1 MIWWF
6 WLFLSFWLR
15 VDFGWFMKRAHFA
28 KFTSPW
34 TLNSLRRWRSAAL
47 GWKMLTKLFNTFQ
60 HSWTWNHMT
69 HDNMTPLKLSQ
80 TREIL
85 SSRSARCLPLWSI
98 GTGGTS
104 GTVVPCKSQW
114 DWQENLWDF
123 MKTEHLVSNG
133 DSVQWS
139 NNIELKCCLPVHA
152 MLRELFTR
160 KGMLQVHL

>member
-1 MIWWF
+1 MILIVS
-6 WLFLSFWLR
+6 LFLTARWLR
-15 VDFGWFMKRAHFA
+15 VICEKSSLCQIYFAMDPKQFEALKVSCPGLKDAHQVVQYISTQLDMKP
-28 KFTSPW
+28 S
-34 TLNSLRRWRSAAL
+34 
-47 GWKMLTKLFNTFQ
+47 
-60 HSWTWNHMT
+60 

-133 DSVQWS
+133 DSLQWS
-139 NNIELKCCLPVHA
+139 NNIDLKCCLPVHA